1 MKIVTFDGKSD
12 GDWIISLADLEKLGA
27 DYLAQ
32 NANAVVEHAEAIRA
46 DQLATLIYTSGTT
59 GRPKG
64 VRLLH
69 RARVFAG
76 EALDSQK
83 ILREAALNFL
93 WLPMTH
99 SFGTSLLSAQ
109 LTNSEERQAG
119 RGGG

>member
-32 NANAVVEHAEAIRA
+32 NANAVVEHAAAIRA
-46 DQLATLIYTSGTT
+46 DQLATLIYTSGTP

-69 RARVFAG
+69 RAWDFAG
-76 EALDSQK
+76 EAIASQT
-83 ILREAALNFL
+83 ILGEDDTHFL
-93 WLPMTH
+93 WLPMDH
-99 SFGTSLLSAQ
+99 PFGT
-109 LTNSEERQAG
+109 G
-119 RGGG
+119 